1 MKLLIIEDDADIVN
15 AISLAF
21 RYYWPDVELF
31 STHLG
36 TQGIELTRNEKPDVI
51 LLDLGLPDITGF
63 EVLQQIRRFSS
74 VPVLILTVRSSEED
88 VLKAIEEKANAYIVK
103 PFRQME
109 LMKRLESILKI
120 ERLIT

>member
-1 MKLLIIEDDADIVN
+1 MKLLIIEDDAEIVT

-21 RYYWPDVELF
+21 RYYWPDVDLL

-36 TQGIELTRNEKPDVI
+36 SQGIELTRKEEPDAV

-63 EVLQQIRRFSS
+63 EVLQQIRSFSK
-74 VPVLILTVRSSEED
+74 VPILILTVRSSEED
-88 VLKAIEEKANAYIVK
+88 VLKAIKEKANAYIVK

-109 LMKRLESILKI
+109 LMKRLESILNI
-120 ERLIT
+120 DTRNT

>member
-1 MKLLIIEDDADIVN
+1 MKLLIIEDDAEIVT

-21 RYYWPDVELF
+21 RFYWPDVELF

-36 TQGIELTRNEKPDVI
+36 SQGIELTRKEEPDAV

-63 EVLQQIRRFSS
+63 EVLQQIRRFSE
-74 VPVLILTVRSSEED
+74 VPILILTVRSSEED
-88 VLKAIEEKANAYIVK
+88 VLNAIHEKANAYIVK

-109 LMKRLESILKI
+109 LMKRMESILNI
-120 ERLIT
+120 DRQNT